1 MNIGR
6 RKAVVVALGAPLAG
20 AWPIAAH
27 AEGGKPL
34 RILVGYAAG
43 GAVDVLARAV
53 GQQLALSLA
62 EPVIVENKPGAATNI
77 AVKAL
82 IDSPPDGQ
90 TLLMAANALA
100 ANGALFDPP
109 PFDVSKDVVPVAMIG
124 RVPVVIATSAD
135 AKLDTL
141 AKVIDAARR
150 QPRTITYAS
159 PGNGSTPH
167 LAMGLFEKTAGISL
181 LHVPYK
187 GGAPAISDVLGG
199 HVSLVAVNALEVLPL
214 AKAGKLK
221 VLAVMSPKRS
231 PVLPDVPTVAESG
244 YPKFEAAVWYGLVAP
259 ARTPPA
265 VVARLNAAVR
275 QAIATPAVTQKLVEA
290 GGEATP
296 GTPEQFAALIESERV
311 RYEKLIREA
320 GIKPD

>member
-1 MNIGR
+1 MTVPR
-6 RKAVVVALGAPLAG
+6 RATTLALVLSILVPFTALAQS
-20 AWPIAAH
+20 
-27 AEGGKPL
+27 GKPL
-34 RILVGYAAG
+34 RILVGYSAG
-43 GAVDVLARAV
+43 GAVDALARSV
-53 GQQLALSLA
+53 GQQIAATSK
-62 EPVIVENKPGAATNI
+62 ETVIVENKPGAGTNI

-109 PFDVSKDVVPVAMIG
+109 PFDVARDIVPVAMIG

-135 AKLDTL
+135 SKLDTL
-141 AKVIDAARR
+141 AKLVDAAKK
-150 QPRTITYAS
+150 QPHTVTYAT

-167 LAMGLFEKTAGISL
+167 LAIGLFERTAGISL

-187 GGAPAISDVLGG
+187 GGAPAIADVLGG
-199 HVSLVAVNALEVLPL
+199 HVTIVAVNALEALPL
-214 AKAGKLK
+214 VRGGKLK
-221 VLAVMSPKRS
+221 VLAVMSRTRS

-244 YPKFEAAVWYGLVAP
+244 YPQFEASVWYGLVAP
-259 ARTPPA
+259 AKTPPA
-265 VVARLNAAVR
+265 VVARLNAQVQQALASPAVR
-275 QAIATPAVTQKLVEA
+275 QMLADA
-290 GGEATP
+290 GGEAFP
-296 GTPEQFAALIESERV
+296 GTPEQFGALIQAERV